1 MPDRG
6 KADGD
11 VMTHSEY
18 PSCVN
23 FRQEIML
30 SGMCWHFGDILLAFW
45 FFFFFFFLFLV
56 GG

>member
-6 KADGD
+6 QADAE
-11 VMTHSEY
+11 VMTHTEY

-30 SGMCWHFGDILLAFW
+30 SGTCWQIGDILLL
-45 FFFFFFFLFLV
+45 FFC
-56 GG
+56 